1 MTFQNYYC
9 QILCKFGADVFN
21 RLVFLTTDLEMNNL
35 LEESL
40 LTYTIKLKFYLIL
53 MFNIKTSFLPRL
65 LIISPVLNFKE
76 SLLTYTIKL
85 KVYLILMF
93 NIKTIFLPRLLRLSS
108 MSNLKNMC
116 AEDMDVASDTVLR

>member
-1 MTFQNYYC
+1 
-9 QILCKFGADVFN
+9 
-21 RLVFLTTDLEMNNL
+21 MNNL
-35 LEESL
+35 LEERKPSNLYNQTQSL
-40 LTYTIKLKFYLIL
+40 L

-65 LIISPVLNFKE
+65 LILSPVLNFKE

>member
-1 MTFQNYYC
+1 VSFQNYYC
-9 QILCKFGADVFN
+9 QILRKFGVDVFN
-21 RLVFLTTDLEMNNL
+21 RLVFLAIDLEMNNL

-40 LTYTIKLKFYLIL
+40 LTYTIKLKVYLIL

-65 LIISPVLNFKE
+65 LILSPVLNFKE

-116 AEDMDVASDTVLR
+116 VLMIWT